1 MKNYSKKLYDADGN
15 NLLANRYEYYFK
27 KFETYFCVFTLIFY
41 SGGISVLL
49 GRDFEWI
56 NTLTRALY
64 YVVPVLTIFL
74 LAVSWRSVI
83 TLIVKERFLWL
94 LIAFMLVSV
103 LWSAMPKT
111 TISHS
116 YGLIRV
122 TLFSIYLAARFSI
135 KEQVRVLG
143 ISFGITVVL
152 CLLFGI
158 LMPEYGIM
166 GLSSTFT
173 TPEDKGHVGAWQG
186 IFTHKNILGRFM
198 VLSIII
204 FLSYRSS
211 SSSYWLRWLGIGT
224 SVLLIILSTSKTSL
238 LILLTVFILFPI
250 LGTLRWEYSWKIP
263 FISSI
268 ILLLGSIS
276 TFVVENLEVFLSAL
290 GRDATL
296 SGRTKIWGEVIWAIS
311 KHPWLGY
318 GYEGFWRKGTNADY
332 VWNALKFKVTHS
344 HNGFLELWLQLGI
357 VGLSLYIIAFLMAC
371 YKAVVFLHKNNNS
384 EGIYPLMLLIFIFLA
399 NITESSLLGA
409 NTYLIL
415 FMSVTLT
422 LNNNEQYMLA
432 DLRNTNYLKI
442 NNFMGES
449 KN

>member
-1 MKNYSKKLYDADGN
+1 MGNYLNNSYNTNEN
-15 NLLANRYEYYFK
+15 NLSVNRHEYYFK
-27 KFETYFCVFTLIFY
+27 KLETFFCVFTLIFY
-41 SGGISVLL
+41 SGGVSVLL

-56 NTLTRALY
+56 NTLTRVLY
-64 YVVPVLTIFL
+64 YVIPMLTIFL
-74 LAVSWRSVI
+74 LSISWRSVI
-83 TLIVKERFLWL
+83 TLVVKEKFLWF
-94 LIAFMLVSV
+94 LIAFMIMSV

-116 YGLIRV
+116 YGLVRV

-135 KEQVRVLG
+135 KEQVRILG

-211 SSSYWLRWLGIGT
+211 SKLYWLRWLGIGT
-224 SVLLIILSTSKTSL
+224 SVLLIVLSTSKTSL
-238 LILLTVFILFPI
+238 LILLTMFTLLPI
-250 LGTLRWEYSWKIP
+250 LGTLRWKYSWKIP
-263 FISSI
+263 FITSI
-268 ILLLGSIS
+268 ILLLGTIS
-276 TFVVENLEVFLSAL
+276 TFVMENSEVILSAL

-311 KHPWLGY
+311 KHPWIGY

-357 VGLSLYIIAFLMAC
+357 IGLSLYIIAFLIAC
-371 YKAVVFLHKNNNS
+371 YKAVVFLHKNNSS

-415 FMSVTLT
+415 FISVTLT
-422 LNNNEQYMLA
+422 LNNNKQYKLA
-432 DLRNTNYLKI
+432 DLRNTNYMKTS
-442 NNFMGES
+442 NSMSEF
-449 KN
+449 KT

>member
-1 MKNYSKKLYDADGN
+1 MRNYSN
-15 NLLANRYEYYFK
+15 NSYNTDENNPSANRYEYYFK
-27 KFETYFCVFTLIFY
+27 KLEIYFCVFTLIFY

-56 NTLTRALY
+56 NTLTRVLY
-64 YVVPVLTIFL
+64 YVVPMLTIFL
-74 LAVSWRSVI
+74 LAISWRSVI
-83 TLIVKERFLWL
+83 TLVMKEKFLWF
-94 LIAFMLVSV
+94 LIAFMILSV

-116 YGLIRV
+116 YGLVRI

-158 LMPEYGIM
+158 LLPEYGIM

-198 VLSIII
+198 VLGIIV

-211 SSSYWLRWLGIGT
+211 SNLYWLRWLGIGT

-238 LILLTVFILFPI
+238 LILLTMFTLLPI
-250 LGTLRWEYSWKIP
+250 LGTFRWKYSWKIP

-268 ILLLGSIS
+268 VLLIGSIS
-276 TFVVENLEVFLSAL
+276 TFVVENLEVLLNAL

-318 GYEGFWRKGTNADY
+318 GYESFWRKGTNADY
-332 VWNALKFKVTHS
+332 VWNTLKFKVTHS

-357 VGLSLYIIAFLMAC
+357 IGLSLYVIAFLMAS

-384 EGIYPLMLLIFIFLA
+384 EAIYPLMLLIFIFLA

-415 FMSVTLT
+415 FISVTLT
-422 LNNNEQYMLA
+422 LNNSEQYKLA
-432 DLRNTNYLKI
+432 DLRNTNYKKMHRSMSE
-442 NNFMGES
+442 F
-449 KN
+449 KT